1 MCGLKILTNLRL
13 IFRVGSLFEKKN
25 VKTRIILL
33 FIKDNVVDLGAFL
46 FF

>member
-13 IFRVGSLFEKKN
+13 IFRVSSVLKKKN
-25 VKTRIILL
+25 VKTLIFLL